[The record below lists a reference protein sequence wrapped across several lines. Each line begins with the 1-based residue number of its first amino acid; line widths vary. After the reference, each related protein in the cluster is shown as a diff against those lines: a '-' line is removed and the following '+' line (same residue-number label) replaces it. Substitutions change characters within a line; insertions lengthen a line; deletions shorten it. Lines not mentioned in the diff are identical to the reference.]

1 MRELSF
7 KGFLK
12 QYVYSLSASKTSSL
26 YKLANEAATTN
37 TRLRE
42 PLFLYALF
50 WEKENI
56 LLMATKDRNLHNEY
70 SGLLGKYDKN
80 SLENALASNSHEL
93 PERYLRIYVSYTRLM
108 MRKKNNNNIKM
119 LMHKEIR
126 HLQDV
131 KAISNYRLYTDLGL
145 NPSNVNSFLKNGNV
159 QKVSRGTADRIISYL
174 EEIGR

>member
-12 QYVYSLSASKTSSL
+12 QYVFSLSAGKTYSL

-37 TRLRE
+37 SRLRE

-50 WEKENI
+50 WEKENV
-56 LLMATKDRNLHNEY
+56 LLKATKDRNLHNEY
-70 SGLLGKYDKN
+70 SRMFCKYDKN
-80 SLENALASNSHEL
+80 SMEKAFAINSAEL
-93 PERYLRIYVSYTRLM
+93 PERYLRVYLSYTRLM

-131 KAISNYRLYTDLGL
+131 KAVSNYRLYTDLGL
-145 NPSNVNSFLKNGNV
+145 NASNVNSFLKNGNL
-159 QKVSRGTADRIISYL
+159 QKVSRKTADRIISYL
-174 EEIGR
+174 EES